1 MGDRKCAV
9 QGCNALEFRDTGIC
23 NKHRGEGIEP
33 LGADAEKVVGAAAG
47 VGLGLVDIAIG
58 NLMEAM
64 AVEILQKFLGSGYMN
79 LTSLLQLKMVFISR
93 SYLILLERQ
102 LI

>member
-1 MGDRKCAV
+1 M
-9 QGCNALEFRDTGIC
+9 T
-23 NKHRGEGIEP
+23 
-33 LGADAEKVVGAAAG
+33 
-47 VGLGLVDIAIG
+47 IG

-79 LTSLLQLKMVFISR
+79 LTSLLQLKMVFILL